1 MSVRRLL
8 ALAVLLLGA
17 ASAAPAQSV
26 RVEAT
31 LENATNKPR
40 VRIFNLFDDA
50 QWKEAIAAS
59 YPVRL
64 NYQLDLWRAR
74 AGWFPD
80 NLNTRKWAF
89 VISRQAVLDVYTL
102 TTIVPG
108 QEPRTER
115 FASLDDL
122 RMRVELPV
130 PISGVGPT
138 RGGTF
143 WYSLKLGISTLS
155 ANEFDD
161 FQHYLQGSGS
171 AGGGGGIASTL
182 LRWALPKETVA
193 AETPRFVIGSR

>member
-8 ALAVLLLGA
+8 LLAVLLLGA
-17 ASAAPAQSV
+17 VSVAPAQSV

-31 LENATNKPR
+31 LEPATNKPR
-40 VRIFNLFDDA
+40 VRVFNLFDDP

-59 YPVRL
+59 YPIRL

-74 AGWFPD
+74 TLISE
-80 NLNTRKWAF
+80 NLSTRKWAF

-108 QEPRTER
+108 QEARIER

-138 RGGTF
+138 RNGSF
-143 WYSLKLGISTLS
+143 WYSVKLGITTLS

-161 FQHYLQGSGS
+161 LQHYLQGSSGG
-171 AGGGGGIASTL
+171 GGGGGIASTL
-182 LRWALPKETVA
+182 LRWALPKETVV
-193 AETPRFVIGSR
+193 AETSRFVIGGR

>member
-8 ALAVLLLGA
+8 LLAVLLLGA
-17 ASAAPAQSV
+17 VSAAPGQRV

-31 LENATNKPR
+31 LEASTNKPR
-40 VRIFNLFDDA
+40 VRVFNLFDDA
-50 QWKEAIAAS
+50 QWREAIAAS

-64 NYQLDLWRAR
+64 NYQLDLWRAQK
-74 AGWFPD
+74 GWFAE
-80 NLNTRKWAF
+80 NMSTRKWAF

-102 TTIVPG
+102 TTVVPG
-108 QEPRTER
+108 QEPRIER

-155 ANEFDD
+155 ADEFDD
-161 FQHYLQGSGS
+161 LQHYLQGGNGS
-171 AGGGGGIASTL
+171 GGGGLATTL
-182 LRWALPKETVA
+182 LRWALPKETVV
-193 AETPRFVIGSR
+193 AETPRFVIGNR

>member
-17 ASAAPAQSV
+17 ASAVPAQSV

-31 LENATNKPR
+31 LEAATNKPR
-40 VRIFNLFDDA
+40 VRVINLFDDE

-59 YPVRL
+59 YPIRL

-74 AGWFPD
+74 PLWAE
-80 NLNTRKWAF
+80 NLTTRKWAF

-161 FQHYLQGSGS
+161 FQHYLQGSSGG
-171 AGGGGGIASTL
+171 GGGGGIASTL
-182 LRWALPKETVA
+182 LRWALPKESVV
-193 AETPRFVIGSR
+193 AETPRFVIGGR

>member
-17 ASAAPAQSV
+17 ASAVPAQSV

-31 LENATNKPR
+31 LEAATNKPR
-40 VRIFNLFDDA
+40 VRVVNLFDDE

-59 YPVRL
+59 YPIRL
-64 NYQLDLWRAR
+64 NYQLDLWRTR
-74 AGWFPD
+74 PFISE
-80 NLNTRKWAF
+80 NLITRKWAF

-108 QEPRTER
+108 QEPRIER

-143 WYSLKLGISTLS
+143 WYSVKLGISTLS
-155 ANEFDD
+155 ANEFSDL
-161 FQHYLQGSGS
+161 QHYLQGSSGG
-171 AGGGGGIASTL
+171 GGGGGIASTL
-182 LRWALPKETVA
+182 LRWALPKATVA
-193 AETPRFVIGSR
+193 AETPRFVIGGR

>member
-17 ASAAPAQSV
+17 ASAVPAQRV

-31 LENATNKPR
+31 LEAATNKPR
-40 VRIFNLFDDA
+40 VRVVNLFDDE

-59 YPVRL
+59 YPIRL
-64 NYQLDLWRAR
+64 NYQLDLWRKS
-74 AGWFPD
+74 FPFAD
-80 NLNTRKWAF
+80 NLTTRKWAF

-122 RMRVELPV
+122 RLRVELPV

-138 RGGTF
+138 RSGTF
-143 WYSLKLGISTLS
+143 WYSVELGISTLS

-161 FQHYLQGSGS
+161 LQHYLQGN
-171 AGGGGGIASTL
+171 GGGGGSGIASTL
-182 LRWALPKETVA
+182 LRWALPKEKVV
-193 AETPRFVIGSR
+193 AETPRFVMGGRP